1 MKKILILSFLFLS
14 FNAFGEDWNP
24 WSSIKKNSD
33 DYNIESI
40 IVNSKNIGA
49 AKIVKKIEGMG
60 IKNFVMKR
68 ILIISFFFLSFYAF
82 GEDWNP
88 WSSTKKNSD
97 DLIIKSIIVNSK
109 NIGVARIFKENEGIE
124 NCDVSKPITA
134 EEIEEVKKLDDKKC
148 ILWFDGTKFCV
159 FK

>member
-1 MKKILILSFLFLS
+1 MKKILIISFLFLS
-14 FNAFGEDWNP
+14 FN
-24 WSSIKKNSD
+24 
-33 DYNIESI
+33 
-40 IVNSKNIGA
+40 
-49 AKIVKKIEGMG
+49 
-60 IKNFVMKR
+60 
-68 ILIISFFFLSFYAF
+68 AF

-109 NIGVARIFKENEGIE
+109 NIGAARILFEGIE
-124 NCDVSKPITA
+124 NFDTRIFKDINGIENLDVSKPITA
-134 EEIEEVKKLDDKKC
+134 EEIEEIKNHDDKKC

>member
-1 MKKILILSFLFLS
+1 MKNILIISFLFLS

-60 IKNFVMKR
+60 IKNLDM
-68 ILIISFFFLSFYAF
+68 
-82 GEDWNP
+82 
-88 WSSTKKNSD
+88 SS
-97 DLIIKSIIVNSK
+97 
-109 NIGVARIFKENEGIE
+109 
-124 NCDVSKPITA
+124 PITA
-134 EEIEEVKKLDDKKC
+134 KEIEEMKKLDDKKC
-148 ILWFDGTKFCV
+148 ILWFDGTEFCV